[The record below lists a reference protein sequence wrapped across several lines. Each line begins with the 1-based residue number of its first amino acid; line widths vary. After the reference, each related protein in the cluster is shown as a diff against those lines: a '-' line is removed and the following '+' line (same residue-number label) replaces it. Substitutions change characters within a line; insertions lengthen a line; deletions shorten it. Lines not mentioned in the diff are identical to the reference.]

1 MVILTKWVCYDGKVG
16 VTSNGEYYEIST
28 GKKLNKEYYA
38 GAISFRSIGSNKR
51 YSYKKCN
58 KTKIQ
63 KEIEILQ
70 TPF

>member
-16 VTSNGEYYEIST
+16 VTSNGEYYELST
-28 GKKLNKEYYA
+28 GKKLNKEYYS
-38 GAISFRSIGSNKR
+38 GSISFRAIGSNKR

-63 KEIEILQ
+63 EEIEILE